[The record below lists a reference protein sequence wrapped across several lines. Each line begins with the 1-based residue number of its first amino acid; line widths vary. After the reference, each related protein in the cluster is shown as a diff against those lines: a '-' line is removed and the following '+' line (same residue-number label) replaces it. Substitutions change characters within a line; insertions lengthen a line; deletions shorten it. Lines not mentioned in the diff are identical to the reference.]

1 MKIVNLGLLLALT
14 VTTPTMTCYAE
25 PIPTTNH
32 IKTVNLTKAVN
43 TGETASLEVLTNPYA
58 KCIIQVTDA
67 NGENN
72 SAELTPK
79 MADANGT
86 ASWSWKARTNGTSEI
101 MVQSLSGK
109 SLTSIQTE
117 ISVK

>member
-1 MKIVNLGLLLALT
+1 MKAIISGLLLAFA
-14 VTTPTMTCYAE
+14 VTTTTMTCYAE

-32 IKTVNLTKAVN
+32 IKTINLTKAVN
-43 TGETASLEVLTNPYA
+43 SGETASMEVLTNPNA
-58 KCIIQVTDA
+58 KCIIQVIDA

-79 MADANGT
+79 MADAKGI
-86 ASWSWKARTNGTSEI
+86 ASWSWKARTPGTSEVT
-101 MVQSLSGK
+101 VQSLSGK

>member
-1 MKIVNLGLLLALT
+1 MKIINLGLLLAIAA
-14 VTTPTMTCYAE
+14 TTTTTICYAE

-32 IKTVNLTKAVN
+32 IKTINLTKAVN
-43 TGETASLEVLTNPYA
+43 AGDTASMEVLTNPHA
-58 KCIIQVTDA
+58 KCIIQVIDA

-86 ASWSWKARTNGTSEI
+86 ASWSWKARTNGKSEVL
-101 MVQSLSGK
+101 VQSLSGK